1 MYVSNNVY
9 MYKCTLVQCKKQEE
23 TKLGLRNLMMLPL
36 VGNTRSFLRVNS
48 HYPN

>member
-23 TKLGLRNLMMLPL
+23 TKLGLRNLIMLSYDATYL
-36 VGNTRSFLRVNS
+36 WLEISEVFFL
-48 HYPN
+48 